1 MGISLR
7 TNVASLEANNALN
20 QTNELLNNNMM
31 RLSSGLRIN
40 RAGDDAAGLA
50 ISERFKAN
58 IDSLSQVK
66 RNANDGVSLI
76 QTAEGA
82 LQEVSS
88 ILIRMRELAI
98 QASTDTVASGQR
110 LFIQDEFS
118 QLRSEID
125 RIGNTANFNDLDLLD
140 GSYAATANALT
151 FQVDL
156 SGDISQQIR
165 VQLATVSPS
174 ALGIETVAL
183 TQTGSARASLSIL
196 DTAIQ
201 AVSAQRATLGSAQ
214 NRLETAIKNIA
225 TQFNNLSAA
234 NSRIRDVDVAE
245 ETAELARH
253 RILMQSGVS
262 VLAQAN
268 QIPQLALQLLQG
280 G

>member
-7 TNVASLEANNALN
+7 TNVAALEANTSLN
-20 QTNELLNNNMM
+20 RTNESLNNNMV
-31 RLSSGLRIN
+31 RLSSGMRIN

-58 IDSLSQVK
+58 IVSLDQVK
-66 RNANDGVSLI
+66 RNANDGISLI

-82 LQEVSS
+82 LNEVSS
-88 ILIRMRELAI
+88 ILIRMRELTV
-98 QASTDTVASGQR
+98 QAATDTVSTGQR
-110 LFIQDEFS
+110 GFIQNEFDE
-118 QLRSEID
+118 LRSEID
-125 RIGNTANFNDLDLLD
+125 RIGSTANFNDLDLLD
-140 GSYAATANALT
+140 GGFAATANALT

-156 SGDISQQIR
+156 SGDINQQIQ

-174 ALGIETVAL
+174 ALGLDAMAL
-183 TQTGSARASLSIL
+183 TSTGTARSSLSIL
-196 DTAIQ
+196 DDAIQ
-201 AVSAQRATLGSAQ
+201 GVSAQRATLGAAQ
-214 NRLETAIKNIA
+214 NRLEAAINNIS
-225 TQFNNLSAA
+225 TQYNNLSAA

-245 ETAELARH
+245 ETAALARH

>member
-7 TNVASLEANNALN
+7 TNIAALEANTSLN
-20 QTNELLNNNMM
+20 STNERLSANMT

-58 IDSLSQVK
+58 LSSLGQAR
-66 RNANDGVSLI
+66 RNANDGISLI

-82 LQEVSS
+82 LGEVSQ
-88 ILIRMRELAI
+88 ILIRMRELTM
-98 QASTDTVASGQR
+98 QAATDTVSTGQR
-110 LFIQDEFS
+110 AFLEEEFT

-125 RIGNTANFNDLDLLD
+125 RIGSTANFNELDLLS
-140 GSYAATANALT
+140 GTFATSANALT

-156 SGDISQQIR
+156 TGDMAQQIQ
-165 VQLATVSPS
+165 VMIATVSPS
-174 ALGIETVAL
+174 SFGIEAL
-183 TQTGSARASLSIL
+183 AITSTGGARSTLSIL
-196 DTAIQ
+196 DQAIQ
-201 AVSAQRATLGSAQ
+201 DVSGQRASLGAAQ
-214 NRLETAIKNIA
+214 NRLEATINNIS
-225 TQFNNLSAA
+225 TQYNNLSAA

-245 ETAELARH
+245 ETAVLARN

-268 QIPQLALQLLQG
+268 QIPALALQLLQG
-280 G
+280 

>member
-7 TNVASLEANNALN
+7 TNIAALEANTSLN
-20 QTNELLNNNMM
+20 STNERLSANMT

-58 IDSLSQVK
+58 LSSLAQAR
-66 RNANDGVSLI
+66 RNANDGISLI

-82 LQEVSS
+82 LGEVSQ
-88 ILIRMRELAI
+88 ILIRMRELAM
-98 QASTDTVASGQR
+98 QAATDTVSTGQR
-110 LFIQDEFS
+110 AFLQEEFG

-125 RIGNTANFNDLDLLD
+125 RIGSTANFNELDLLS
-140 GSYAATANALT
+140 GTFATSANALT

-156 SGDISQQIR
+156 TGDATQQIQ
-165 VQLATVSPS
+165 VQIATVSPS
-174 ALGIETVAL
+174 SFGIEAL
-183 TQTGSARASLSIL
+183 AITSTGNARGTLSIL
-196 DTAIQ
+196 DAAIQ
-201 AVSAQRATLGSAQ
+201 EVSGQRASLGAAQ
-214 NRLETAIKNIA
+214 NRLEATINNIS
-225 TQFNNLSAA
+225 TQYNNLSAA

-245 ETAELARH
+245 ETAVMARN

-280 G
+280 

>member
-7 TNVASLEANNALN
+7 TNVASLEANTSLSR
-20 QTNELLNNNMM
+20 TNEQLNNSMV
-31 RLSSGLRIN
+31 RLSSGMRIN

-58 IDSLSQVK
+58 ITSLDQAK
-66 RNANDGVSLI
+66 RNANDGISLI

-82 LQEVSS
+82 LQEVSA
-88 ILIRMRELAI
+88 ILIRMRELTV
-98 QASTDTVASGQR
+98 QAATDTVSTGQR
-110 LFIQDEFS
+110 GFIQDEFD

-125 RIGNTANFNDLDLLD
+125 RIGSTANFNDLDLLN
-140 GSYAATANALT
+140 GAFAATANALT

-156 SGDISQQIR
+156 SGDINQQIQ

-174 ALGIETVAL
+174 ALGIGTMAL
-183 TQTGSARASLSIL
+183 STTGQARSSLSIL
-196 DTAIQ
+196 DDAIQ
-201 AVSAQRATLGSAQ
+201 GVSAQRATLGAAQ
-214 NRLETAIKNIA
+214 NRLEATINNIS

-245 ETAELARH
+245 ETAALARH

-280 G
+280 

>member
-7 TNVASLEANNALN
+7 TNIAALEANTALSS
-20 QTNELLNNNMM
+20 TNERLNANMM
-31 RLSSGLRIN
+31 RLSSGQRIN

-50 ISERFKAN
+50 ISERFKAATV
-58 IDSLSQVK
+58 SLDQAK

-82 LQEVSS
+82 LSEVSS
-88 ILIRMRELAI
+88 ILVRMRELAM
-98 QASTDTVASGQR
+98 QASTDTVSTGQR
-110 LFIQDEFS
+110 GFIQNEFD
-118 QLRSEID
+118 QLRSEIG
-125 RIGNTANFNDLDLLD
+125 RIGGTSNFNDLQLLT
-140 GSYAATANALT
+140 GQFAGAANALT

-156 SGDISQQIR
+156 SGDPAQQIQ
-165 VQLATVSPS
+165 VAIATVSPS
-174 ALGIETVAL
+174 ALGIELVAL
-183 TQTGSARASLSIL
+183 TVTGTAQASLSIL

-201 AVSAQRATLGSAQ
+201 GLSAQRATLGAAQ
-214 NRLETAIKNIA
+214 NRLETAINNIS

-245 ETAELARH
+245 ETAALARH

-280 G
+280 

>member
-7 TNVASLEANNALN
+7 TNIAALEANTALSN
-20 QTNELLNNNMM
+20 TNERLNANMM
-31 RLSSGLRIN
+31 RLSSGQRIN
-40 RAGDDAAGLA
+40 NAGDDAAGLA

-58 IDSLSQVK
+58 IVSLDQAK

-88 ILIRMRELAI
+88 ILIRMRELGM
-98 QASTDTVASGQR
+98 QAATDTVSTGQR
-110 LFIQDEFS
+110 GFIQNEFD

-125 RIGNTANFNDLDLLD
+125 RIGGTSNFNDLDLLT
-140 GSYAATANALT
+140 GQFAGAVNALT

-156 SGDISQQIR
+156 SGDPAQQIQ
-165 VQLATVSPS
+165 VAIGTVSPS
-174 ALGIETVAL
+174 ALGIENIAL
-183 TQTGSARASLSIL
+183 TATTTARASLSII
-196 DTAIQ
+196 DNAIQ
-201 AVSAQRATLGSAQ
+201 GLSAQRATLGAAQ
-214 NRLETAIKNIA
+214 NRLATAINNIS

-234 NSRIRDVDVAE
+234 NSRIVDVDVAE
-245 ETAELARH
+245 ETAALSRH
-253 RILMQSGVS
+253 RILMQSGIS

-280 G
+280 

>member
-7 TNVASLEANNALN
+7 TNVAALEANTSLN
-20 QTNELLNNNMM
+20 RTNESLNSNMV
-31 RLSSGLRIN
+31 RLSSGMRIN

-58 IDSLSQVK
+58 IVSLDQNK
-66 RNANDGVSLI
+66 RNANDGISLI

-88 ILIRMRELAI
+88 ILIRMRELTI
-98 QASTDTVASGQR
+98 QAATDTVSSGQR
-110 LFIQDEFS
+110 GFIQGEFD

-125 RIGNTANFNDLDLLD
+125 RIGSTANFNDLDLLD
-140 GSYAATANALT
+140 GGFSATANALT

-156 SGDISQQIR
+156 SGDVNQQIQ

-174 ALGIETVAL
+174 AFGLDAMAL
-183 TQTGSARASLSIL
+183 SSTGAARGSLSIL
-196 DTAIQ
+196 DDAIQ
-201 AVSAQRATLGSAQ
+201 AVSAQRATLGAAQ
-214 NRLETAIKNIA
+214 NRLEAAINNIS
-225 TQFNNLSAA
+225 TQYNNLSAA

-245 ETAELARH
+245 ETAALARH

>member
-7 TNVASLEANNALN
+7 TNIAALEANTALSN
-20 QTNELLNNNMM
+20 TNEKLNANMM
-31 RLSSGLRIN
+31 RLSSGQRIN

-58 IDSLSQVK
+58 ISSLEQAK

-88 ILIRMRELAI
+88 ILIRMRELGM
-98 QASTDTVASGQR
+98 QAATDTVSTGQR
-110 LFIQDEFS
+110 LFIQNEFD

-125 RIGNTANFNDLDLLD
+125 RIGGTSEFNDLPLLT
-140 GSYAATANALT
+140 GQFAGAGNALT
-151 FQVDL
+151 FQVDM
-156 SGDISQQIR
+156 SGDPNQQIQ
-165 VQLATVSPS
+165 VSLATVSPS
-174 ALGIETVAL
+174 ALGIEAIAMTA
-183 TQTGSARASLSIL
+183 TGTAQASLSIL
-196 DTAIQ
+196 DAAIQ
-201 AVSAQRATLGSAQ
+201 GVSAQRATLGAAQ
-214 NRLETAIKNIA
+214 NRLSTAINNIS

-234 NSRIRDVDVAE
+234 NSRIRDVDVAD
-245 ETAELARH
+245 ETAALSRH
-253 RILMQSGVS
+253 RILMQSGIA

-280 G
+280 

>member
-7 TNVASLEANNALN
+7 TNVAALEANTALSN
-20 QTNELLNNNMM
+20 TNEKLNANMM
-31 RLSSGLRIN
+31 RLSSGQRIN

-58 IDSLSQVK
+58 ISSLEQAK

-88 ILIRMRELAI
+88 ILIRMRELGM
-98 QASTDTVASGQR
+98 QAATDTVSTGQR
-110 LFIQDEFS
+110 LFIQNEFD

-125 RIGNTANFNDLDLLD
+125 RIGGTSEFNDLPLLT
-140 GSYAATANALT
+140 GQFAGAGNALT
-151 FQVDL
+151 FQVDM
-156 SGDISQQIR
+156 SGDPNQQIQ
-165 VQLATVSPS
+165 VSLATVSPS
-174 ALGIETVAL
+174 ALGIEAIAMTA
-183 TQTGSARASLSIL
+183 TGTAQASLSIL
-196 DTAIQ
+196 DAAIQ
-201 AVSAQRATLGSAQ
+201 GVSAQRATLGAAQ
-214 NRLETAIKNIA
+214 NRLSTAINNIS

-234 NSRIRDVDVAE
+234 NSRIRDVDVAD
-245 ETAELARH
+245 ETAALSRH
-253 RILMQSGVS
+253 RILMQSGIA

-280 G
+280 

>member
-7 TNVASLEANNALN
+7 TNVAALEANTALSN
-20 QTNELLNNNMM
+20 TNEKLNANMM
-31 RLSSGLRIN
+31 RLSSGQRIN

-58 IDSLSQVK
+58 ISSLDQAK

-88 ILIRMRELAI
+88 ILIRMRELGM
-98 QASTDTVASGQR
+98 QAATDTVSTGQR
-110 LFIQDEFS
+110 LFIQNEFD

-125 RIGNTANFNDLDLLD
+125 RIGGTSEFNDLPLLT
-140 GSYAATANALT
+140 GQFAGAGNALT
-151 FQVDL
+151 FQVDM
-156 SGDISQQIR
+156 SGDPNQQIQ
-165 VQLATVSPS
+165 VSLATVSPS
-174 ALGIETVAL
+174 ALGIEAIAMTA
-183 TQTGSARASLSIL
+183 TGTAQASLSIL
-196 DTAIQ
+196 DAAIQ
-201 AVSAQRATLGSAQ
+201 GVSAQRATLGAAQ
-214 NRLETAIKNIA
+214 NRLSTAINNIS

-234 NSRIRDVDVAE
+234 NSRIRDVDVAD
-245 ETAELARH
+245 ETAALSRH
-253 RILMQSGVS
+253 RILMQSGIA

-280 G
+280 

>member
-7 TNVASLEANNALN
+7 TNIAALEANTALSG
-20 QTNELLNNNMM
+20 TNERLNSNMM
-31 RLSSGLRIN
+31 RLSSGQRIN

-58 IDSLSQVK
+58 ISSLDQAK

-88 ILIRMRELAI
+88 ILIRMRELAM
-98 QASTDTVASGQR
+98 QASTDTVSTGQR
-110 LFIQDEFS
+110 GFIQNEFD

-125 RIGNTANFNDLDLLD
+125 RIGGTSNFNDLDLLT
-140 GSYAATANALT
+140 GQFAGTANALT

-156 SGDISQQIR
+156 SGDPTQQIQ
-165 VQLATVSPS
+165 VQIATVSPS
-174 ALGIETVAL
+174 ALGIETIVLSA
-183 TQTGSARASLSIL
+183 TGTAQSSLSIL
-196 DTAIQ
+196 DNAIQ
-201 AVSAQRATLGSAQ
+201 GVSAQRATLGAAQ
-214 NRLETAIKNIA
+214 NRLGTAINNIS

-245 ETAELARH
+245 ETAALARH

-280 G
+280 

>member
-7 TNVASLEANNALN
+7 TNIAALEANTALSN
-20 QTNELLNNNMM
+20 TNERLNANMM
-31 RLSSGLRIN
+31 RLSSGQRIN
-40 RAGDDAAGLA
+40 HAGDDAAGLA

-58 IDSLSQVK
+58 IVSLDQAK

-82 LQEVSS
+82 LQEVSA
-88 ILIRMRELAI
+88 ILIRMRELGM
-98 QASTDTVASGQR
+98 QASTDTVSTGQR
-110 LFIQDEFS
+110 LFIQNEFD

-125 RIGNTANFNDLDLLD
+125 RIGGTSNFNDLDLLT
-140 GSYAATANALT
+140 GQFAGAANALT

-156 SGDISQQIR
+156 SGDPAQQIQ
-165 VQLATVSPS
+165 VAIATVSPS
-174 ALGIETVAL
+174 ALGIETLAM
-183 TQTGSARASLSIL
+183 TATGTAQASLSIL
-196 DTAIQ
+196 DAAIQ
-201 AVSAQRATLGSAQ
+201 GVSAQRATLGAAQ
-214 NRLETAIKNIA
+214 NRLSTAINNIS

-245 ETAELARH
+245 ETAALSRH
-253 RILMQSGVS
+253 RILMQAGVS

-280 G
+280 

>member
-7 TNVASLEANNALN
+7 TNIAALEANTSLSN
-20 QTNELLNNNMM
+20 TNERLNANMT

-58 IDSLSQVK
+58 LSSLAQAK
-66 RNANDGVSLI
+66 RNANDGISLI

-82 LQEVSS
+82 LGEVSS
-88 ILIRMRELAI
+88 ILIRMRELAM
-98 QASTDTVASGQR
+98 QAATDTVSTGQR
-110 LFIQDEFS
+110 AFLEEEFT

-125 RIGNTANFNDLDLLD
+125 RIGSTANFNELDLLSGD
-140 GSYAATANALT
+140 FAGTANALT

-156 SGDISQQIR
+156 SGDTTQQIQ
-165 VQLATVSPS
+165 VQISTVSPS
-174 ALGIETVAL
+174 SFGIELLAITS
-183 TQTGSARASLSIL
+183 TGAAQGTLSIL
-196 DTAIQ
+196 DAAIQ
-201 AVSAQRATLGSAQ
+201 EVSGQRASLGAAQ
-214 NRLETAIKNIA
+214 NRLEATINNIS

-245 ETAELARH
+245 ETAAMARN

-268 QIPQLALQLLQG
+268 QIPALALQLLQG
-280 G
+280 

>member
-7 TNVASLEANNALN
+7 TNIAALEANTALSS
-20 QTNELLNNNMM
+20 TNERLNGNMM
-31 RLSSGLRIN
+31 RLSSGQRIN

-58 IDSLSQVK
+58 LSSLDQAK

-82 LQEVSS
+82 LQEVSA
-88 ILIRMRELAI
+88 ILIRMRELAM
-98 QASTDTVASGQR
+98 QASTDTVSTGQR
-110 LFIQDEFS
+110 GFIQNEFD

-125 RIGNTANFNDLDLLD
+125 RIGGTSNFNELDLLT
-140 GSYAATANALT
+140 GQFAGTANALT

-156 SGDISQQIR
+156 SGDATQQIQ
-165 VQLATVSPS
+165 VQIATVSPS
-174 ALGIETVAL
+174 ALGIEAIVLSA
-183 TQTGSARASLSIL
+183 TGGARASLSIL

-201 AVSAQRATLGSAQ
+201 GVSAQRATLGAAQ
-214 NRLETAIKNIA
+214 NRLSTAINNIS
-225 TQFNNLSAA
+225 TQFNNLSAS

-245 ETAELARH
+245 ETAALARH

-280 G
+280 

>member
-7 TNVASLEANNALN
+7 TNIAALEANTALSN
-20 QTNELLNNNMM
+20 TNERLNGNMM
-31 RLSSGLRIN
+31 RLSSGQRIN

-58 IDSLSQVK
+58 LSSLDQAK

-82 LQEVSS
+82 LQEVSA
-88 ILIRMRELAI
+88 ILIRMRELAM
-98 QASTDTVASGQR
+98 QASTDTVSTGQR
-110 LFIQDEFS
+110 GFIQNEFD

-125 RIGNTANFNDLDLLD
+125 RIGGTSNFNELDLLTGQFA
-140 GSYAATANALT
+140 GSANALT

-156 SGDISQQIR
+156 SGDATQQIQ
-165 VQLATVSPS
+165 VQIATVSPS
-174 ALGIETVAL
+174 ALGIETIAL
-183 TQTGSARASLSIL
+183 SATGSARSSLSIL
-196 DTAIQ
+196 DQAIQ
-201 AVSAQRATLGSAQ
+201 GVSAQRATLGAAQ
-214 NRLETAIKNIA
+214 NRLSTAINNIS
-225 TQFNNLSAA
+225 TQFNNLSAS

-245 ETAELARH
+245 ETAALARH

-280 G
+280 